1 MLLVGVTGSIGMGK
15 STVAQMFKEHGYGV
29 YNADDTV
36 HYIYENDGEVIEKVE
51 RQFPGST
58 KNGVVNRLALRDI
71 LNKDPNKFRDLE
83 QIVHPVTRKYQ
94 IIYIKK
100 LIEEGKMGCVLDI
113 PLLFETGGEKYVDVS
128 IVVTASESTQ
138 QSRVVLERKVP
149 LEIFNAIKDQQMPDR
164 DKLKKADYIISTD
177 KNIEDT
183 KSEVKEVAAKIKLIN
198 PKVWNTFFNQWD
210 KSYLIQKPQD

>member
-36 HYIYENDGEVIEKVE
+36 HYIYENDVEVIEKVE

-58 KNGVVNRLALRDI
+58 KNGAVNRLALRDI
-71 LNKDPNKFRDLE
+71 LNKDPDKFRDLE

-100 LIEEGKMGCVLDI
+100 LIEEGKVGCVLDI

-128 IVVTASESTQ
+128 VVVTASEATQ

-177 KNIEDT
+177 NNIEDT

-198 PKVWNTFFNQWD
+198 PKAWNTFFNQ
-210 KSYLIQKPQD
+210 

>member
-36 HYIYENDGEVIEKVE
+36 HYIYENDEEVIEKVE
-51 RQFPGST
+51 RRFPGST
-58 KNGVVNRLALRDI
+58 KKGAVHRLALRDI
-71 LNKDPNKFRDLE
+71 LNKDPDKFRDLE

-113 PLLFETGGEKYVDVS
+113 PLLFETGGEKYVDIS
-128 IVVTASESTQ
+128 IVVTASEETQ
-138 QSRVVLERKVP
+138 QSRVVSDRKVP
-149 LEIFNAIKDQQMPDR
+149 LDIFNAIKDQQMPDR

-177 KNIEDT
+177 SDIEET

-198 PKVWNTFFNQWD
+198 PKAWNTFFNQ
-210 KSYLIQKPQD
+210 

>member
-36 HYIYENDGEVIEKVE
+36 HYIYENDEEVIAKVE
-51 RQFPGST
+51 SKFPGST
-58 KNGVVNRLALRDI
+58 KDGAVNRLALRDI
-71 LNKDPNKFRDLE
+71 LNKEPDKFRDLE

-100 LIEEGKMGCVLDI
+100 LIEEGKAGCVLDI
-113 PLLFETGGEKYVDVS
+113 PLLFETGGEKYVDIS
-128 IVVTASESTQ
+128 IVVTASEETQ
-138 QSRVVLERKVP
+138 KSRVVSDRKVP

-177 KNIEDT
+177 SDIEET
-183 KSEVKEVAAKIKLIN
+183 KFEVKDVAAKIKLIN
-198 PKVWNTFFNQWD
+198 PKAWNTFFNQ
-210 KSYLIQKPQD
+210 

>member
-36 HYIYENDGEVIEKVE
+36 HYIYENDQEVIEKVE

-58 KNGVVNRLALRDI
+58 KDGAVNRLALRDI
-71 LNKDPNKFRDLE
+71 LNKDPDKFRDLE

-100 LIEEGKMGCVLDI
+100 LIEEGKTGCVLDI

-128 IVVTASESTQ
+128 VVVTASEATQ
-138 QSRVVLERKVP
+138 QSRVVSERKVP

-177 KNIEDT
+177 NNIEDT

-198 PKVWNTFFNQWD
+198 PKAWNTFFNQ
-210 KSYLIQKPQD
+210 

>member
-1 MLLVGVTGSIGMGK
+1 MLLVGVRGSIGMGK

-36 HYIYENDGEVIEKVE
+36 HYIYENDEEVIEKVE

-58 KNGVVNRLALRDI
+58 KDGVVNRLALRDI
-71 LNKDPNKFRDLE
+71 LNKDPDKFRDLE

-128 IVVTASESTQ
+128 IVVTASEATQ

-177 KNIEDT
+177 NNIEDT

-198 PKVWNTFFNQWD
+198 PKAWNTFFNQ
-210 KSYLIQKPQD
+210 

>member
-36 HYIYENDGEVIEKVE
+36 HYIYENDEEVIATVE
-51 RQFPGST
+51 SKFPGST
-58 KNGVVNRLALRDI
+58 KDGAVNRLALRDI
-71 LNKDPNKFRDLE
+71 LNKEPDKFRDLE

-100 LIEEGKMGCVLDI
+100 LIEEGKAGCVLDI
-113 PLLFETGGEKYVDVS
+113 PLLFETGGEKYVDIS
-128 IVVTASESTQ
+128 IVVTASEETQ
-138 QSRVVLERKVP
+138 KSRVVSDRKVP

-177 KNIEDT
+177 SDIEET

-198 PKVWNTFFNQWD
+198 PKAWNTFFNQ
-210 KSYLIQKPQD
+210 

>member
-29 YNADDTV
+29 YNADDAV

-58 KNGVVNRLALRDI
+58 KDGAVNRLALRDI
-71 LNKDPNKFRDLE
+71 LNKDPDKFRDLE

-100 LIEEGKMGCVLDI
+100 LIEEGKRGCVLDI

-128 IVVTASESTQ
+128 VVVTASEATQ

-177 KNIEDT
+177 NNIEDT
-183 KSEVKEVAAKIKLIN
+183 KSEVKEVVAKIKLIN
-198 PKVWNTFFNQWD
+198 PKAWNTFFNQ
-210 KSYLIQKPQD
+210 

>member
-36 HYIYENDGEVIEKVE
+36 HYIYENDEEVIEKVE

-58 KNGVVNRLALRDI
+58 KDGVVNRLALRDI
-71 LNKDPNKFRDLE
+71 LNKDPDKFRDLE

-100 LIEEGKMGCVLDI
+100 LIEEGKMGCALDI

-128 IVVTASESTQ
+128 IVVTASEATQ

-177 KNIEDT
+177 NNIEDT

-198 PKVWNTFFNQWD
+198 PKAWNTFFNQ
-210 KSYLIQKPQD
+210 

>member
-15 STVAQMFKEHGYGV
+15 STVAQMFKDHGYGV

-58 KNGVVNRLALRDI
+58 KDGVVNRLALRDI
-71 LNKDPNKFRDLE
+71 LNKDPDKFRDLE

-128 IVVTASESTQ
+128 VVVTASEATQ
-138 QSRVVLERKVP
+138 QSRVVSERKVP

-177 KNIEDT
+177 NNIEDT

-198 PKVWNTFFNQWD
+198 PKAWNTFFNQ
-210 KSYLIQKPQD
+210 

>member
-15 STVAQMFKEHGYGV
+15 STVAQMFKDHGYGV

-36 HYIYENDGEVIEKVE
+36 HYIYENDVEVIEKVE

-58 KNGVVNRLALRDI
+58 KDGVVNRLALRDI
-71 LNKDPNKFRDLE
+71 LNKDPDKFRDLE

-100 LIEEGKMGCVLDI
+100 LIEEGKVGCVLDI

-128 IVVTASESTQ
+128 VVVTASEATQ

-177 KNIEDT
+177 NNIEDT

-198 PKVWNTFFNQWD
+198 PKAWNTFFNQ
-210 KSYLIQKPQD
+210 

>member
-15 STVAQMFKEHGYGV
+15 STVAQMFKDHGYGV

-36 HYIYENDGEVIEKVE
+36 HYIYENDEEVIEKVE
-51 RQFPGST
+51 SQFPGST
-58 KNGVVNRLALRDI
+58 KDGVVNRLALRDI
-71 LNKDPNKFRDLE
+71 LNKDPDKFRDLE

-113 PLLFETGGEKYVDVS
+113 PLLFETGGEKYEDVS
-128 IVVTASESTQ
+128 VVVTASEATQ

-177 KNIEDT
+177 NNIEDT

-198 PKVWNTFFNQWD
+198 PKAWNTFFNQ
-210 KSYLIQKPQD
+210 

>member
-15 STVAQMFKEHGYGV
+15 STVAQMFKDHGYGV

-36 HYIYENDGEVIEKVE
+36 HYIYENDVEVIEKVE

-58 KNGVVNRLALRDI
+58 KDGAVNRLALRDI
-71 LNKDPNKFRDLE
+71 LNKDPDKFRDLE

-94 IIYIKK
+94 IVYIKK

-128 IVVTASESTQ
+128 VVVTASEATQ

-177 KNIEDT
+177 NNIEDT

-198 PKVWNTFFNQWD
+198 PKAWNTFFNQ
-210 KSYLIQKPQD
+210 

>member
-1 MLLVGVTGSIGMGK
+1 MLLVGITGSIGMGK

-36 HYIYENDGEVIEKVE
+36 HYIYENDEEVIEKVE

-58 KNGVVNRLALRDI
+58 KDVVVNRLGLRDI
-71 LNKDPNKFRDLE
+71 LNKDPDKFRDLE

-128 IVVTASESTQ
+128 VVVTASEATQ
-138 QSRVVLERKVP
+138 KSRVVLERKVP

-177 KNIEDT
+177 NNIEGT
-183 KSEVKEVAAKIKLIN
+183 KLEVKEVAAKIKLIN
-198 PKVWNTFFNQWD
+198 PKAWNTFFNQ
-210 KSYLIQKPQD
+210 

>member
-36 HYIYENDGEVIEKVE
+36 HYIYENDEEVIEKVE

-58 KNGVVNRLALRDI
+58 KDGVVNRLALRDI
-71 LNKDPNKFRDLE
+71 LNKDPDKFRDLE

-128 IVVTASESTQ
+128 VVVTASEATQ

-164 DKLKKADYIISTD
+164 EKLKKADYIISTD
-177 KNIEDT
+177 NNIEDT

-198 PKVWNTFFNQWD
+198 PKAWNTFFNQ
-210 KSYLIQKPQD
+210 

>member
-15 STVAQMFKEHGYGV
+15 STVAQMFKDHGYGV

-36 HYIYENDGEVIEKVE
+36 HYIYENDKEVIEKVE

-58 KNGVVNRLALRDI
+58 KDGVVNRLALRDI
-71 LNKDPNKFRDLE
+71 LNKDPDKFRDLE

-100 LIEEGKMGCVLDI
+100 LIEEGKVGCVLDI

-128 IVVTASESTQ
+128 VVVTASEATQ

-177 KNIEDT
+177 NNIEDT

-198 PKVWNTFFNQWD
+198 PKAWNTFFNQ
-210 KSYLIQKPQD
+210 

>member
-36 HYIYENDGEVIEKVE
+36 HYIYENDEEVIEKVE

-58 KNGVVNRLALRDI
+58 KDGAVNRLALRDI
-71 LNKDPNKFRDLE
+71 LNKDPDKFRDLE

-128 IVVTASESTQ
+128 VVVTASEATQ
-138 QSRVVLERKVP
+138 KSRVVLERKVP

-177 KNIEDT
+177 NNIEDT

-198 PKVWNTFFNQWD
+198 PKAWNTFFNQ
-210 KSYLIQKPQD
+210 

>member
-1 MLLVGVTGSIGMGK
+1 MLLVGITGSIGMGK
-15 STVAQMFKEHGYGV
+15 STVALMFKEHGYGV

-36 HYIYENDGEVIEKVE
+36 HYIYENDEEVIEKVE

-58 KNGVVNRLALRDI
+58 KDGVVNRLALRDI
-71 LNKDPNKFRDLE
+71 LNKDPDKFRDLE

-128 IVVTASESTQ
+128 VVVTASEATQ

-177 KNIEDT
+177 NKIEDT

-198 PKVWNTFFNQWD
+198 PKAWNTFFNQ
-210 KSYLIQKPQD
+210 

>member
-15 STVAQMFKEHGYGV
+15 STVAQMFEKHGYGV

-36 HYIYENDGEVIEKVE
+36 HYIYENDEEVISKVE
-51 RQFPGST
+51 SKFPGST
-58 KNGVVNRLALRDI
+58 KDGAVNRLALRDI
-71 LNKDPNKFRDLE
+71 LNKEPDKFRDLE

-100 LIEEGKMGCVLDI
+100 LIEEGKTGCVLDI

-128 IVVTASESTQ
+128 IVVTASEDTQ
-138 QSRVVLERKVP
+138 QSRVVSERKVP
-149 LEIFNAIKDQQMPDR
+149 LEVFNAIKDQQMPDR

-177 KNIEDT
+177 ADIEQT

-198 PKVWNTFFNQWD
+198 PKAWNTFFNQ
-210 KSYLIQKPQD
+210 

>member
-1 MLLVGVTGSIGMGK
+1 MLLVGITGSIGMGK

-36 HYIYENDGEVIEKVE
+36 HYIYENDEEVIEKIK

-58 KNGVVNRLALRDI
+58 KDGVVNRLALRDI
-71 LNKDPNKFRDLE
+71 LNKDPDKFRDLE

-100 LIEEGKMGCVLDI
+100 LIEEGKVGCVLDI
-113 PLLFETGGEKYVDVS
+113 PLLFETGGEKYVDISV
-128 IVVTASESTQ
+128 VVTASEATQ

-177 KNIEDT
+177 NNIEDT

-198 PKVWNTFFNQWD
+198 PKAWNTFFNQ
-210 KSYLIQKPQD
+210 

>member
-1 MLLVGVTGSIGMGK
+1 MLLVGVTGAIGMGK
-15 STVAQMFKEHGYGV
+15 STVAQMFKEHGFGV

-36 HYIYENDGEVIEKVE
+36 HYIYENDQEVIEKVE

-58 KNGVVNRLALRDI
+58 KDGVVNRLALRDI
-71 LNKDPNKFRDLE
+71 LNKDPDKFRELE

-128 IVVTASESTQ
+128 VVVTASEATQ
-138 QSRVVLERKVP
+138 KSRVVLERKVP

-177 KNIEDT
+177 NNIEDT

-198 PKVWNTFFNQWD
+198 PKAWNTFFNQ
-210 KSYLIQKPQD
+210 

>member
-15 STVAQMFKEHGYGV
+15 STVAQMFKDHGYGV

-36 HYIYENDGEVIEKVE
+36 HYIYENDEEVIEKVE

-58 KNGVVNRLALRDI
+58 KDGVVNRLALRDI
-71 LNKDPNKFRDLE
+71 LNKDPDKFRDLE

-100 LIEEGKMGCVLDI
+100 LIEEGKVGCVLDI

-128 IVVTASESTQ
+128 VVVTASEATQ

-164 DKLKKADYIISTD
+164 DKLKKADYIISTHN
-177 KNIEDT
+177 NIEET

-198 PKVWNTFFNQWD
+198 PKAWNTFFNQ
-210 KSYLIQKPQD
+210 

>member
-15 STVAQMFKEHGYGV
+15 STVAQMFKDHGYGV

-36 HYIYENDGEVIEKVE
+36 HYIYENDEEVIEKVE

-58 KNGVVNRLALRDI
+58 KDGVVNRLALRDI
-71 LNKDPNKFRDLE
+71 LNKDPDKFRDLE

-128 IVVTASESTQ
+128 VVVTASEATQ
-138 QSRVVLERKVP
+138 QSRVVSERKVP

-177 KNIEDT
+177 NNIEDT

-198 PKVWNTFFNQWD
+198 PKAWNTFFNQ
-210 KSYLIQKPQD
+210 

>member
-1 MLLVGVTGSIGMGK
+1 VLLVGVTGSIGMGK

-36 HYIYENDGEVIEKVE
+36 HYIYENDEEVIEKVE

-58 KNGVVNRLALRDI
+58 KNGAVNRLALRDI
-71 LNKDPNKFRDLE
+71 LNKDPDKFRDLE

-128 IVVTASESTQ
+128 VVVTASEATQ

-149 LEIFNAIKDQQMPDR
+149 LEIFNAIKGQQMPDR

-177 KNIEDT
+177 NNIEDT

-198 PKVWNTFFNQWD
+198 PKAWNTFFNQ
-210 KSYLIQKPQD
+210 

>member
-15 STVAQMFKEHGYGV
+15 STVAQMFKDHGYGV

-36 HYIYENDGEVIEKVE
+36 HYIYENDEEVIEKVE

-58 KNGVVNRLALRDI
+58 KDGVVNRLALRDI
-71 LNKDPNKFRDLE
+71 LNKDPDKFRDLE

-128 IVVTASESTQ
+128 VVVTASEATQ

-177 KNIEDT
+177 NNIENT

-198 PKVWNTFFNQWD
+198 PKAWNTFFNQ
-210 KSYLIQKPQD
+210 

>member
-36 HYIYENDGEVIEKVE
+36 HYIYENDKEVIKKVE

-58 KNGVVNRLALRDI
+58 KDGVVNRLALRDI
-71 LNKDPNKFRDLE
+71 LNKDPDKFRDLE

-100 LIEEGKMGCVLDI
+100 LIEEGKMGCILDI

-128 IVVTASESTQ
+128 VVVTASEATQ
-138 QSRVVLERKVP
+138 QSRVVLNRKVP

-177 KNIEDT
+177 NSIEDT

-198 PKVWNTFFNQWD
+198 PKAWNTFFNQ
-210 KSYLIQKPQD
+210 

>member
-1 MLLVGVTGSIGMGK
+1 VLLVGVTGSIGMGK
-15 STVAQMFKEHGYGV
+15 STVAQMFKDHGYGV

-36 HYIYENDGEVIEKVE
+36 HYIYENDEEVIEKVE

-58 KNGVVNRLALRDI
+58 KDGVVNRLALRDI
-71 LNKDPNKFRDLE
+71 LNKDPDKFRDLE

-128 IVVTASESTQ
+128 VVVTASEATQ

-177 KNIEDT
+177 NNIEDT

-198 PKVWNTFFNQWD
+198 PKVWNTFFNQ
-210 KSYLIQKPQD
+210 

>member
-1 MLLVGVTGSIGMGK
+1 MLLVGLTGSIGMGK

-36 HYIYENDGEVIEKVE
+36 HYIYENDEEIIEKVE
-51 RQFPGST
+51 KQFPGST
-58 KNGVVNRLALRDI
+58 KDGVVNRLALRDI
-71 LNKDPNKFRDLE
+71 LNKDPDKFRDLE
-83 QIVHPVTRKYQ
+83 QIVHPATRKYQ

-128 IVVTASESTQ
+128 VVVTASEATQ

-177 KNIEDT
+177 NNIEDT

-198 PKVWNTFFNQWD
+198 PKAWNTFFNQ
-210 KSYLIQKPQD
+210 

>member
-36 HYIYENDGEVIEKVE
+36 HYIYENDEEVIEKVE

-58 KNGVVNRLALRDI
+58 KNGAVNRLALRDI

-100 LIEEGKMGCVLDI
+100 LIEEGRMGCVLDI

-128 IVVTASESTQ
+128 VVVTASEATQ

-177 KNIEDT
+177 NNIEDT
-183 KSEVKEVAAKIKLIN
+183 KAEVKEVAAKIKLIN
-198 PKVWNTFFNQWD
+198 PKAWNTFFNQ
-210 KSYLIQKPQD
+210 

>member
-15 STVAQMFKEHGYGV
+15 STVAQMFKDHGYGV

-36 HYIYENDGEVIEKVE
+36 HYIYENDEEVIEKVG

-58 KNGVVNRLALRDI
+58 KDGVVNRLALRDI
-71 LNKDPNKFRDLE
+71 LNKDPDKFRDLE

-128 IVVTASESTQ
+128 IVVTASEATQ

-177 KNIEDT
+177 NNIEDT
-183 KSEVKEVAAKIKLIN
+183 KLEVKEVVAKIKLIN
-198 PKVWNTFFNQWD
+198 PKAWNTFFNQ
-210 KSYLIQKPQD
+210 

>member
-36 HYIYENDGEVIEKVE
+36 HYIYENDEEVIEKVE

-58 KNGVVNRLALRDI
+58 KDGVVNRLALRDI
-71 LNKDPNKFRDLE
+71 LNKDPDKFRDLE

-128 IVVTASESTQ
+128 VVVTASEATQ

-177 KNIEDT
+177 NNIADT

-198 PKVWNTFFNQWD
+198 PKAWNTFFNQ
-210 KSYLIQKPQD
+210 

>member
-1 MLLVGVTGSIGMGK
+1 MLLVGITGSIGMGK
-15 STVAQMFKEHGYGV
+15 STVAQMFKGHGYGV

-36 HYIYENDGEVIEKVE
+36 HYIYENDKEVIEKVE

-58 KNGVVNRLALRDI
+58 KDGVVNRLALRDI

-100 LIEEGKMGCVLDI
+100 LIEEGKIGCVLDI

-128 IVVTASESTQ
+128 VVVTASESTQ

-149 LEIFNAIKDQQMPDR
+149 LEIFNAIKDQQMPNR

-198 PKVWNTFFNQWD
+198 PKAWNTFFNQ
-210 KSYLIQKPQD
+210 

>member
-36 HYIYENDGEVIEKVE
+36 HYIYENDEEVIEKVE

-58 KNGVVNRLALRDI
+58 KNGAVNRLALRDI
-71 LNKDPNKFRDLE
+71 LNKDPDKFRDLE

-128 IVVTASESTQ
+128 VVATASEATQ

-177 KNIEDT
+177 NNIEDT

-198 PKVWNTFFNQWD
+198 PKVWNTFFNQ
-210 KSYLIQKPQD
+210 